1 MANQP
6 ASAEIVL
13 QPGVYRLNNHHIAT
27 STPFGNLSQEQVF
40 GLAQR
45 GAVLTFSFDHPSTEV
60 KFHLRQQSD
69 EHYSLRVFGTAW
81 GTWIRRNSSV
91 AAFSAPAQI
100 DLKYDLV
107 RDSETDD
114 TVFMTGT
121 AAQRGKIWFMGARR
135 RFSDLDSRQFAFHI
149 GEEQVLSG
157 AGSLGRLFP
166 WVWRARDSDVW
177 TFSVSG
183 TGAPGPGGAAL
194 LGAAA
199 FFAGSRRRR
208 RA

>member
-13 QPGVYRLNNHHIAT
+13 APGIYRLNNRDVTAG
-27 STPFGNLSQEQVF
+27 SPFGNLSHEQVF
-40 GLAQR
+40 GLAR
-45 GAVLTFSFDHPSTEV
+45 KGAVLTFSFDHPWTEV
-60 KFHLRQQSD
+60 KFHLRQVSD

-91 AAFSAPAQI
+91 PAFSAPARI

-107 RDSETDD
+107 RESETDD

-121 AAQRGKIWFMGARR
+121 AAMRGSIWFRGSRR
-135 RFSDLDSRQFAFHI
+135 RFSDLDSRQFAFHV
-149 GEEQVLSG
+149 GDEQVLSG
-157 AGSLGRLFP
+157 AGSLGRMAP
-166 WVWRARDSDVW
+166 WIWRARDSDVW

-183 TGAPGPGGAAL
+183 TRVPGPGCAAL